1 MELTMLRR
9 QEIRWHGLADHSK
22 SCKHPG
28 PVRGAQ
34 GIPGPLPARHLCHLP
49 LPAPQSSLRRALL
62 ARQHL
67 VRMEGVQAG
76 PWQERPESRCCSLI
90 GGRTARTRVGRLRR
104 PCPSGHLS
112 SQTSCPPP
120 SCWPPH
126 GAPCSHEVTP
136 PGSAQQGLVGVRE
149 SLEQRRGG
157 RSGAAAHREPH
168 RQLAV
173 AGAGVLPPGNRERT
187 SGLGIVSTHPEERP
201 GRSGSHPSTSRGALG
216 EAKESWDPSSEGCV
230 THRS

>member
-136 PGSAQQGLVGVRE
+136 PGSAQQGLVGGQGESGAETGRE
-149 SLEQRRGG
+149 ERGCSSQGASQAARRGRCRRPASREQG
-157 RSGAAAHREPH
+157 TYLWFGNSEHAPGGEAGPQRFSPFHESRS
-168 RQLAV
+168 
-173 AGAGVLPPGNRERT
+173 
-187 SGLGIVSTHPEERP
+187 P
-201 GRSGSHPSTSRGALG
+201 GRS
-216 EAKESWDPSSEGCV
+216 
-230 THRS
+230 